1 MTQQSHYWVYTRR
14 KTTIQEDTST
24 PMFTVAL
31 FTIARTWKQPRCPS
45 TDEWIK
51 MTWYIHTVEYYSAI
65 ERNKFESVVV
75 KWRKLKQVRK
85 RKTNIIL
92 MHIYESRKN
101 STDELICREGMESQ
115 MDNGLVDTAGEGE
128 DGMN

>member
-24 PMFTVAL
+24 PMFTVVL